1 MQVFYICKQII
12 FLMKTLDLA
21 LQGGGSHGAF
31 TWGVIER
38 LLEDERL
45 QIDGL
50 CGTSA
55 GAMNATV
62 VAYGLMQGGRKGAID
77 LLYKFWKK
85 IADEQK
91 FSFIQPSLY
100 EKWFGDGGK
109 LDYSPAYQMLDFF
122 IMMFSPYQFNPLDY
136 NPLESIL
143 ESLVDFEALK
153 SYKGCKLFVCATN
166 VCTGRAKIFSGE
178 EISLK
183 AVMASA
189 CLPFLFKAVEIDG
202 NYYWDGGYM
211 GNPPIFPLINDT
223 ETSDILL
230 IQINPIRIKEV
241 PRTADEIRDRINTLS
256 FNTSLMHEM
265 RRVNLIQRLLQ
276 LGLNL
281 DGKSRKINIHH
292 INPEELMSEMSV
304 SSKLNA
310 DWKFLLRLR
319 AHGREAAEKWLSEN
333 YEKIGVESTCN
344 VREVFL

>member
-1 MQVFYICKQII
+1 
-12 FLMKTLDLA
+12 MKTLGLA

-38 LLEDERL
+38 LLEDERIH
-45 QIDGL
+45 IDGL

-55 GAMNATV
+55 GAMNATI
-62 VAYGLMQGGRKGAID
+62 VAYGLMKGGRKGAID
-77 LLYKFWKK
+77 LLYKFWKR
-85 IADEQK
+85 ISDEQK

-100 EKWFGDGGK
+100 EKWFGDNGK
-109 LDYSPAYQMLDFF
+109 LDYSPAYQFF
-122 IMMFSPYQFNPLDY
+122 EFFTMMFSPYQFNLLDY

-143 ESLVDFEALK
+143 ESLVDFDALK

-166 VCTGRAKIFSGE
+166 VCTGRAKIFSGK

-292 INPEELMSEMSV
+292 INPEELMSGMSV

-310 DWKFLLRLR
+310 DWSFLLRLR
-319 AHGREAAEKWLSEN
+319 AHGREAAEKWLAEN
-333 YEKIGVESTCN
+333 YEKIGLESTCN
-344 VREVFL
+344 LKEVFL